1 MRWYEVESS
10 IKEERTLWF
19 SHVTEDQLFM
29 QNPLTYR
36 AAWARVDKFLCRLWL
51 VADERPAQDFR
62 FRVYWWEKRGPNVKQ
77 HTGTSTW
84 RNEEAFTK
92 FAEL

>member
-1 MRWYEVESS
+1 MRWYEVESN

-36 AAWARVDKFLCRLWL
+36 AAWACALTKSSVVSGS

-62 FRVYWWEKRGPNVKQ
+62 VQGILVGEEIGSHFRAAHK
-77 HTGTSTW
+77 GTS
-84 RNEEAFTK
+84 NL
-92 FAEL
+92 AE